1 MAESSSSALPGGVE
15 WLPTLGGAHL
25 LRAEVRGEPP
35 VLVLHTTEGEEHRV
49 EPGPQARYDGS
60 TTYMVPAG
68 LAWSRA
74 SLMWPDGTRA
84 VLPMQAD
91 VIKLPRREPVSRS
104 LPRPEPLPWMAPPWA
119 GATDTELATAAWA
132 ARRAT
137 FEQELASAADAV
149 ARVAESERETRDAVL
164 AVLDSARS
172 DVQAAR
178 AAQAD
183 EVALLAE
190 IAEELDAERATRD
203 ALAEELEAERV
214 AHEAA
219 DAAHEATRGTL
230 VQELE
235 AERDAHGSTRGALDA
250 ERAAHA
256 ETRGTAETLAEALAN
271 ARAELEA
278 ARAVAGDGASVE
290 ALRAELAAARA
301 QAELSSDSRAHL
313 ASARR
318 DAALARAEV
327 ATLRADLEAERA
339 ARVRAEEALR
349 EAGDGTAYL
358 ERVAKLDRDVEG
370 LRTQVRLERRAREQ
384 AEAAAAA
391 ARRPPA
397 ETGRLLANL
406 DAAAAALRATTEPLD
421 DAEPQD
427 AGSAAAPPANGVA
440 FGTAAPPA
448 NGAVFGASASPGNAV
463 AFDAAA
469 PPANGAVFGA
479 SASPGNAAAFDA
491 AAPPAND
498 TAFASAAPVRDAG
511 AAPPARAV
519 APAAAAP
526 LPGTAWPAG
535 AALDSGATP
544 AANAAAAA
552 RAAAEAVVAAALPGS
567 AISASPTMYR
577 AAPTALAGGRRDRCL
592 RLALVGLAAED
603 PVAAG
608 TLLAGLLPAQGA
620 VIEQTL
626 TYDLT
631 VRGIGTF
638 AVFVADGA
646 VRIQRISRPRGRGES
661 AFHLSAEPQALAEL
675 LAGDQRKIRRLGRSA
690 RYSGRRKQ
698 LRTLAAL
705 PTAALSLADA
715 VRAGARLEP
724 WLVYRA
730 LPFAIPAEWTRGHVF
745 TVAQEVVELTP
756 RAWYITARDG
766 VALNVTEHAAGAAA
780 DATVTMSRNAFDRLL
795 RGEPA
800 LDGDRPLIRGD
811 HAAVATLKRWTDL
824 ARGD

>member
-35 VLVLHTTEGEEHRV
+35 VLVLHTTEGEEHRI
-49 EPGPQARYDGS
+49 EPGPQARYDGT

-91 VIKLPRREPVSRS
+91 VITLPRREPVARS
-104 LPRPEPLPWMAPPWA
+104 LPAARAAAVDGAAVGRSVGHRGRHRRLGRPPGDVRA
-119 GATDTELATAAWA
+119 GAGIGRGCGRSSRGERARDARRGAGRARFRA
-132 ARRAT
+132 GGRPGRARRAGRRGRRCWPGSPRSWT
-137 FEQELASAADAV
+137 PSARRAARSRRSSKRSAPPTRRPASRTRRRERRSSRSWTPSETPTDRRAGRSTPNAPPTRRRAAPWRRWRRRWRPPARSSRPPARRPALEAVRAESLPARRPSSAADA
-149 ARVAESERETRDAVL
+149 
-164 AVLDSARS
+164 
-172 DVQAAR
+172 
-178 AAQAD
+178 
-183 EVALLAE
+183 
-190 IAEELDAERATRD
+190 
-203 ALAEELEAERV
+203 
-214 AHEAA
+214 
-219 DAAHEATRGTL
+219 
-230 VQELE
+230 
-235 AERDAHGSTRGALDA
+235 
-250 ERAAHA
+250 
-256 ETRGTAETLAEALAN
+256 
-271 ARAELEA
+271 
-278 ARAVAGDGASVE
+278 
-290 ALRAELAAARA
+290 
-301 QAELSSDSRAHL
+301 RAHL

-339 ARVRAEEALR
+339 ARARAEAALR

-421 DAEPQD
+421 DADPPVTHD
-427 AGSAAAPPANGVA
+427 A
-440 FGTAAPPA
+440 TAPA
-448 NGAVFGASASPGNAV
+448 NGAAFAPAVPVRALPLRSPRRPRTAPLRCAGRPRRRRFGRRA
-463 AFDAAA
+463 
-469 PPANGAVFGA
+469 PANGAAFGA
-479 SASPGNAAAFDA
+479 ARAPANGAASRRRGRRRGFARRRSASRYRLAGGAAAHA
-491 AAPPAND
+491 
-498 TAFASAAPVRDAG
+498 
-511 AAPPARAV
+511 
-519 APAAAAP
+519 
-526 LPGTAWPAG
+526 
-535 AALDSGATP
+535 GATP
-544 AANAAAAA
+544 AATAAAAA

-567 AISASPTMYR
+567 ADLVVAHDVPRRPDGARSP
-577 AAPTALAGGRRDRCL
+577 ARRDRCL

-646 VRIQRISRPRGRGES
+646 VRVQRISRPRGRGEA
-661 AFHLSAEPQALAEL
+661 AFHLSAEPHALAEL

-690 RYSGRRKQ
+690 RYSGRRKK
-698 LRTLAAL
+698 LRALAAL
-705 PTAALSLADA
+705 PTATALTRRRRSRRRAARAMARLPRAA
-715 VRAGARLEP
+715 VRDPGRVDPRPRVHRRAGDRRAGAARL
-724 WLVYRA
+724 VHH
-730 LPFAIPAEWTRGHVF
+730 G
-745 TVAQEVVELTP
+745 P
-756 RAWYITARDG
+756 RR
-766 VALNVTEHAAGAAA
+766 
-780 DATVTMSRNAFDRLL
+780 RR
-795 RGEPA
+795 R
-800 LDGDRPLIRGD
+800 
-811 HAAVATLKRWTDL
+811 
-824 ARGD
+824 

>member
-35 VLVLHTTEGEEHRV
+35 VLVLHTTEGEEHRIDA
-49 EPGPQARYDGS
+49 GPQARYDGT

-68 LAWSRA
+68 LAFSRA
-74 SLMWPDGTRA
+74 ALMWPDGTRA

-91 VIKLPRREPVSRS
+91 VVKLPRREPVAQS

-119 GATDTELATAAWA
+119 GASDTEIATAAWA

-137 FEQELASAADAV
+137 FEQELAQAADAV

-164 AVLDSARS
+164 AVLDSARA

-178 AAQAD
+178 AAQAE
-183 EVALLAE
+183 EVALLTG
-190 IAEELDAERATRD
+190 IAEELDAERGLHTATR
-203 ALAEELEAERV
+203 EELEAERV

-219 DAAHEATRGTL
+219 RVAHEATRGTL
-230 VQELE
+230 VEELD
-235 AERDAHGSTRGALDA
+235 AEREAHGATRGALDA
-250 ERAAHA
+250 ERATHA
-256 ETRGTAETLAEALAN
+256 ETRGSVETLAEALAA

-278 ARAVAGDGASVE
+278 ARSTAGGDASNE
-290 ALRAELAAARA
+290 RLRAELAAARA
-301 QAELSSDSRAHL
+301 QADLSSDVRAHL

-339 ARVRAEEALR
+339 ARARAEAALN

-358 ERVAKLDRDVEG
+358 ERVAKLDRDLEG

-397 ETGRLLANL
+397 ETGRLVANL
-406 DAAAAALRATTEPLD
+406 DAAAAALRATTAPLD
-421 DAEPQD
+421 DD
-427 AGSAAAPPANGVA
+427 I
-440 FGTAAPPA
+440 
-448 NGAVFGASASPGNAV
+448 
-463 AFDAAA
+463 
-469 PPANGAVFGA
+469 
-479 SASPGNAAAFDA
+479 
-491 AAPPAND
+491 APPAND
-498 TAFASAAPVRDAG
+498 IEFAAADVTAFATASPPTG
-511 AAPPARAV
+511 AAPASARA
-519 APAAAAP
+519 AS
-526 LPGTAWPAG
+526 LPGTPWPAE
-535 AALDSGATP
+535 
-544 AANAAAAA
+544 AAAAA
-552 RAAAEAVVAAALPGS
+552 RAAAASVVAAALPAS
-567 AISASPTMYR
+567 RISSSPTMYR
-577 AAPTALAGGRRDRCL
+577 AAAPALAPGRRDRCL
-592 RLALVGLAAED
+592 RLALAGLAAED

-608 TLLAGLLPAQGA
+608 SLIAGLLPAQGA

-638 AVFVADGA
+638 AVFAADGT
-646 VRIQRISRPRGRGES
+646 VRVQRISRPRGRGAA

-675 LAGDQRKIRRLGRSA
+675 LAGDQHKIRRLGRSA
-690 RYSGRRKQ
+690 RYTGRRKK
-698 LRTLAAL
+698 LRALNSL
-705 PTAALSLADA
+705 PTATLSLADA

-745 TVAQEVVELTP
+745 TVAQEIAELAP

-766 VALNVTEHAAGAAA
+766 VPLSVTEHAAGAAA
-780 DATVTMSRNAFDRLL
+780 DATVTMSRTAFDRLL
-795 RGEPA
+795 RGEHA

-811 HAAVATLKRWTDL
+811 HGAVATLKRWTDL
-824 ARGD
+824 ARGG

>member
-35 VLVLHTTEGEEHRV
+35 VLVLHTTEGEEHRIDA
-49 EPGPQARYDGS
+49 GPQARYDGT

-68 LAWSRA
+68 LAFSRA
-74 SLMWPDGTRA
+74 ALMWPDGTRA

-91 VIKLPRREPVSRS
+91 VVKLPRREPVAQS

-119 GATDTELATAAWA
+119 GASDTEIATAAWA

-137 FEQELASAADAV
+137 FEQELAQAADAV

-164 AVLDSARS
+164 AVLDSARA

-178 AAQAD
+178 AAQAE
-183 EVALLAE
+183 EVALLTG
-190 IAEELDAERATRD
+190 IAEELDAERGLHTATR
-203 ALAEELEAERV
+203 EELEAERV

-219 DAAHEATRGTL
+219 RVAHEATRGTL
-230 VQELE
+230 VEELD
-235 AERDAHGSTRGALDA
+235 AEREAHGATRGALDA
-250 ERAAHA
+250 ERATHA
-256 ETRGTAETLAEALAN
+256 ETRGSVETLAEALAA

-278 ARAVAGDGASVE
+278 ARSTAGGDASNE
-290 ALRAELAAARA
+290 RLRAELAAARA
-301 QAELSSDSRAHL
+301 QADLSSDVRAHL

-339 ARVRAEEALR
+339 ARARAEAALN

-358 ERVAKLDRDVEG
+358 ERVAKLDRDLEG

-397 ETGRLLANL
+397 ETGRLVANL
-406 DAAAAALRATTEPLD
+406 DAAAAALRATTAPLD
-421 DAEPQD
+421 DD
-427 AGSAAAPPANGVA
+427 I
-440 FGTAAPPA
+440 
-448 NGAVFGASASPGNAV
+448 
-463 AFDAAA
+463 
-469 PPANGAVFGA
+469 
-479 SASPGNAAAFDA
+479 
-491 AAPPAND
+491 APPAND
-498 TAFASAAPVRDAG
+498 IEFAAADVTAFATASPPTG
-511 AAPPARAV
+511 AAPASARA
-519 APAAAAP
+519 AS
-526 LPGTAWPAG
+526 LPGTPWPAE
-535 AALDSGATP
+535 
-544 AANAAAAA
+544 AAAAA
-552 RAAAEAVVAAALPGS
+552 RAAAASVVAAALPAS
-567 AISASPTMYR
+567 RISSSPTMYR
-577 AAPTALAGGRRDRCL
+577 AAAPALAPGRRDRCL
-592 RLALVGLAAED
+592 RLALAGLAAED

-608 TLLAGLLPAQGA
+608 SLIAGLLPAQGA

-638 AVFVADGA
+638 AVFAADGT
-646 VRIQRISRPRGRGES
+646 VRVQRISRPRGRGAA

-675 LAGDQRKIRRLGRSA
+675 LAGNQHKIRRLGRSA
-690 RYSGRRKQ
+690 RYTGRRKK
-698 LRTLAAL
+698 LRALNSL
-705 PTAALSLADA
+705 PTATLSLADA
-715 VRAGARLEP
+715 IRAGARLEP

-745 TVAQEVVELTP
+745 TVAQEIAELAP

-766 VALNVTEHAAGAAA
+766 VPLSVTEHAAGAAA
-780 DATVTMSRNAFDRLL
+780 DATVTMSRTAFDRLL
-795 RGEPA
+795 RGEHA

-811 HAAVATLKRWTDL
+811 HGAVATLKRWTDL
-824 ARGD
+824 ARGG